1 MIAVSTTMYEWS
13 HGKKPRGFGCWIFQI
28 GKCPIQYEHK
38 PAAPYAVAVKEARLV
53 AKASGQRFV
62 VVMP

>member
-28 GKCPIQYEHK
+28 GKCPIQYQPKE
-38 PAAPYAVAVKEARLV
+38 AMNYSEAIAEARLV
-53 AKASGQRFV
+53 AKASGARFI